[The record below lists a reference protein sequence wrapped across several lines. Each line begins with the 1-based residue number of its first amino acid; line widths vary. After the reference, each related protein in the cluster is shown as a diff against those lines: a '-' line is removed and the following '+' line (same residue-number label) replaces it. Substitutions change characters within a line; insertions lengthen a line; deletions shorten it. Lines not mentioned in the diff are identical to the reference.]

1 MTHKSPAKQL
11 RSIKRITKYQER
23 KQNNILPS
31 PIGIRTNLPAPSRS
45 CPDVIKPVAV
55 QITLADFKL
64 LMKSENE
71 KRAEERKRER
81 LEDLKKLELLL
92 ALPSTWGR

>member
-1 MTHKSPAKQL
+1 MTHKSPSKQL

-23 KQNNILPS
+23 KQSNILPS
-31 PIGIRTNLPAPSRS
+31 PIGNGTNFLPLGRS
-45 CPDVIKPVAV
+45 CPDVAS
-55 QITLADFKL
+55 QITLEDFEL
-64 LMKSENE
+64 LMQSENK

-81 LEDLKKLELLL
+81 LEDLKQLELLL